1 MQSLMWYS
9 KYIFNYQKK
18 KSAKEQKSRRMSCI
32 RLISEMQKWLLYKC
46 YPMWPVNIIFHLIWL
61 IWDPFSSTLST
72 YILGDGTNDSI
83 QGEVTNNSIL
93 GEVTND
99 SILREVTN
107 DSIIGEVTK
116 DSILGEV
123 TNDNMSLEKL
133 RIIAS

>member
-61 IWDPFSSTLST
+61 IWHPFSSTLYT

-83 QGEVTNNSIL
+83 QR
-93 GEVTND
+93 EVTND
-99 SILREVTN
+99 GIQREVTN